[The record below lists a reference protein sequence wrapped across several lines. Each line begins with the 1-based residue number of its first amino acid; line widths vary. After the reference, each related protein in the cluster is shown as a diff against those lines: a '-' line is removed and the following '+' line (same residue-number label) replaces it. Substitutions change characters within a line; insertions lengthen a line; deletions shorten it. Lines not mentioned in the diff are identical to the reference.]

1 MSNSPLAT
9 YTKISPNST
18 NPRNHVIDTIT
29 IHHIA
34 GVLTAKE
41 IANLANFTDP
51 KYESS
56 CNYAVGNDGDIALI
70 VEEKNRSWCTS
81 NRENDHR
88 AITIEVSNSVKG
100 DPWPVSD
107 KALEATINLCVDICK
122 RNGIEKINYTGD
134 KTGNLTMHKWFA
146 ATGCPGP
153 YLSEK
158 FPYIANEINKR
169 LGVDI
174 PVEKRELHLGDKG
187 EDVIQLQKDLIELG
201 YNLDPWGADGD
212 FGKDT
217 DKAVRAFQKKS
228 NLDVDGWVGKNTYA
242 AIEKALAEKRKPAPA
257 PAPALVEFQLGSQ
270 GTEVIE
276 LQKKLLKLGYDLSPW
291 GADGDFGQKTNA
303 AVRAFQKDNN
313 LDVDGIVGP
322 NTLAA
327 LDKALAQPQNVPY
340 LAKINAKIL
349 NVRKGPG
356 ATYPVVLT
364 VGRNEVYT
372 IVAEQDGWGKL
383 KSGAGWIDLKYIVK
397 V

>member
-1 MSNSPLAT
+1 
-9 YTKISPNST
+9 
-18 NPRNHVIDTIT
+18 
-29 IHHIA
+29 
-34 GVLTAKE
+34 
-41 IANLANFTDP
+41 
-51 KYESS
+51 
-56 CNYAVGNDGDIALI
+56 
-70 VEEKNRSWCTS
+70 
-81 NRENDHR
+81 
-88 AITIEVSNSVKG
+88 
-100 DPWPVSD
+100 VSD

-169 LGVDI
+169 LGVDV

-257 PAPALVEFQLGSQ
+257 PAPALVELQLGSQ

-291 GADGDFGQKTNA
+291 GADGDFGQKTDV

-383 KSGAGWIDLKYIVK
+383 KSGAGWIDLKYTVK

>member
-56 CNYAVGNDGDIALI
+56 CNYAVGNDGNIALI

-217 DKAVRAFQKKS
+217 DKTVRAFQKKS

-257 PAPALVEFQLGSQ
+257 PALVELQLGSQ